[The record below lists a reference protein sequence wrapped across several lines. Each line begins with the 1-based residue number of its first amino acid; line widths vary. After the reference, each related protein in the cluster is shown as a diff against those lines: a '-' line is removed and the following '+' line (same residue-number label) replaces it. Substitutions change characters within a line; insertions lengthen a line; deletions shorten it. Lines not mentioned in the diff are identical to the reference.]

1 MGCELC
7 GNCPCVHHSE
17 VTLSRPQ
24 EHWASPGKA
33 SSRRRRRKPMICT
46 SDHEPV
52 IPNTDHAPQSGGFW
66 PFCFCPVRCLSP
78 DCSLYTAGPWAE
90 PSNRTLPHAFSASP
104 PSMMLITFSCIRVTC
119 PFQRKLYQQKHSSKS
134 LSNTHYL
141 PPFPLPHLNVQL
153 PKISSYVP
161 FENKLI
167 FALLTLPWVL
177 MITKA
182 WFRKS

>member
-52 IPNTDHAPQSGGFW
+52 IPNTDHAPQSGGVW

-104 PSMMLITFSCIRVTC
+104 PSMMLITFSCIGWLVPSRENCTNRSIVQRASVT
-119 PFQRKLYQQKHSSKS
+119 LITYLLS
-134 LSNTHYL
+134 LSLISMSNFRRFPVTFLLKINLYL
-141 PPFPLPHLNVQL
+141 LSLPSL
-153 PKISSYVP
+153 
-161 FENKLI
+161 EC
-167 FALLTLPWVL
+167 W
-177 MITKA
+177 
-182 WFRKS
+182 W